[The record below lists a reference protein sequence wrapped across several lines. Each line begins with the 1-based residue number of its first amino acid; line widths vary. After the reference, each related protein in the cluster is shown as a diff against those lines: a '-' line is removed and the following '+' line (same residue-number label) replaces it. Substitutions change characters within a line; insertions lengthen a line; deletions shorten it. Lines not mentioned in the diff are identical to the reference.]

1 MAHEEGN
8 VCLEI
13 FLAFPPQVPDEPLG
27 VEGVLRRHP
36 PSHDGVEEGLAL
48 SSVESE
54 HFNLPVDL
62 GQKRRER
69 AVASVAAGRSL
80 STTTGFAA
88 SDVA

>member
-1 MAHEEGN
+1 MN
-8 VCLEI
+8 VNSSYLEI

-54 HFNLPVDL
+54 NLNLPVHL
-62 GQKRRER
+62 GQERRER
-69 AVASVAAGRSL
+69 AVASVAAGGL
-80 STTTGFAA
+80 TTSGFAA